1 MTRPGLVAR
10 LVAQARER
18 GDCSS
23 AQLALLS
30 GQGERGVRHALAAEE
45 SRPEQL
51 LRLHA
56 RSASPQE
63 RAALVADFAAL
74 VGAEV
79 VVLPAAAAG
88 AVIELAAYLPRRAA

>member
-1 MTRPGLVAR
+1 MSRPGLVAR
-10 LVAQARER
+10 LVVAARER
-18 GDCSS
+18 GDCST

-30 GQGERGVRHALAAEE
+30 GQGERGVRHALSSAE
-45 SRPEQL
+45 SGPEQL

-79 VVLPAAAAG
+79 VVLPAAAG
-88 AVIELAAYLPRRAA
+88 AAVVELAAYLPRRAA